1 MLVISSDHKNNT
13 DTLNNDDLEDLYI
26 MYQHDETLPQRTVN
40 NMTFVE
46 KTNENIVYMNGD
58 TVKIFIRGTG
68 NLYDVYED
76 LKIYFGNAYIEN
88 SSLYINSLNTI
99 QKYKGK
105 KIKLLA
111 HSLGC
116 VIANH
121 INNIMDIETLK
132 MFCPFYGFQSETY
145 KESNIKIIENYYDLF
160 PIITKI
166 MHFVG
171 SDKRKIIF
179 RSVPVLSV
187 DFVFLHMESFFAS
200 IYENYYM
207 YYFDIFFLMILCI
220 ISYEYEI

>member
-1 MLVISSDHKNNT
+1 MDSD
-13 DTLNNDDLEDLYI
+13 I
-26 MYQHDETLPQRTVN
+26 
-40 NMTFVE
+40 
-46 KTNENIVYMNGD
+46 
-58 TVKIFIRGTG
+58 VKIYIRGTS

-88 SSLYINSLNTI
+88 SSLYKNSLSTI

-121 INNIMDIETLK
+121 INNILDIMTLK
-132 MFCPFYGFQSETY
+132 MFCPFYGFESETY
-145 KESNIKIIENYYDLF
+145 KEANIKIIENYYDLF
-160 PIITKI
+160 PTITKI

-171 SDKRKIIF
+171 SEKLTMIF